1 MELTNWHACCLQGMR
16 FLYHQWR
23 LAALFASTDYEWVF
37 SSILPTIY
45 LIVSIFITRF
55 TSLVFLPD
63 WNNHPEQGV
72 VFLLKHKFWLKG
84 PDKGCHTQLSPTN
97 FVSSIDWRFFF
108 LMSAWKYYFNIVL
121 YHCIKYENLYHCF
134 FFFFHN
140 SSYIPSSLDTLVD

>member
-45 LIVSIFITRF
+45 LIFFYLHYKIYLPYVFARLKQPPRTRSCF
-55 TSLVFLPD
+55 SLN
-63 WNNHPEQGV
+63 W
-72 VFLLKHKFWLKG
+72 KHKFWLKG
-84 PDKGCHTQLSPTN
+84 PDKGCHTQLTATN

-121 YHCIKYENLYHCF
+121 YHCIKCENLYHCF
-134 FFFFHN
+134 FGFF
-140 SSYIPSSLDTLVD
+140 S